1 MASTLAASP
10 RVRKT
15 RRSSREAREY
25 TSFYLFLTPWLL
37 GFVFIALLPLL
48 FGLGISFTN
57 YGGFSL
63 SNMRVLGLEN
73 YSRALADPE
82 VPFALKRT
90 VFYSALAVPSGLVL
104 SFAIALMLNGRIW
117 GRNYFRTVWYIPAVL
132 PIVASCWIW
141 KLFGATN
148 TGLLNALISL
158 FRPGTAIRWL
168 EDYATV
174 TLIAF
179 TLWGGVGRS
188 MVIFLA
194 GLQGIPTEL
203 KEAASIDGAS
213 NASIFWKII
222 LPLMTPVLF
231 FQLVMH
237 IINALQVMQPAL
249 LLAETPTEGMGM
261 AIGVPRANYM
271 YMVHVYVTTFYHNN
285 FGYGNAMLWL
295 IFMLILLL
303 TLIVFRSSRYWV
315 YYEVDQEGGE
325 A

>member
-1 MASTLAASP
+1 MASTTAAPP
-10 RVRKT
+10 RVRKARLT
-15 RRSSREAREY
+15 SREAREY
-25 TSFYLFLTPWLL
+25 TSFYLFLAPWLL
-37 GFVFIALLPLL
+37 GFLVISLLPLL
-48 FGLGISFTN
+48 FGLGISFTS

-63 SNMRVLGLEN
+63 STMRVVGFQN
-73 YSRALADPE
+73 YGRALADPD

-90 VFYSALAVPSGLVL
+90 VFYTALAVPSGLVL

-203 KEAASIDGAS
+203 KEAASIDGA
-213 NASIFWKII
+213 NNVNTFGKVI

-249 LLAETPTEGMGM
+249 LLAETPSEGMGM
-261 AIGVPRANYM
+261 AIAVPRANYM

-295 IFMLILLL
+295 IFLLILAL

-315 YYEVDQEGGE
+315 YYEVEQEGGR